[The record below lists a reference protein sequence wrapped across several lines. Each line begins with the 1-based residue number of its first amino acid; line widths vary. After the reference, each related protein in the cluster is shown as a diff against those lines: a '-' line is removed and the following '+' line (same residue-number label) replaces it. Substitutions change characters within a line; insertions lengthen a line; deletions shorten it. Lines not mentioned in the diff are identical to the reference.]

1 MGPTSTATIAFDKVL
16 AAEYG
21 DDTRLGMPAKD
32 KAHGLRRL
40 AAMERMTG
48 GKGFRTPAK
57 EPPTDANGLT
67 RGQRK
72 RKERAVA
79 MARVSEDRDPEYM
92 HSAARIRA
100 GWEYEWR
107 AKGYV
112 QREAA

>member
-1 MGPTSTATIAFDKVL
+1 MNAFDKVL

-32 KAHGLRRL
+32 SAHGLRRL

-48 GKGFRTPAK
+48 GNGFRAPATK
-57 EPPTDANGLT
+57 PREDAQGLT

-72 RKERAVA
+72 RKARAAAMERVTENRA
-79 MARVSEDRDPEYM
+79 PEYM
-92 HSAARIRA
+92 HSAARMRA

-107 AKGYV
+107 INGYV